1 MSATDKL
8 ITFMQNLNYAVLPG
22 DVIHQA
28 ERCVL
33 DLLGVAIAGSQT
45 NMARVST
52 QFARGQFRPGNATL
66 IGAPFRLCEAGATW
80 VNGICASAL
89 DMDDGHRRA
98 AGHPGAAVIPTAL
111 AVAEALEASGAD
123 FLAAVVAG
131 YEVAIRVS
139 MAMLPEY
146 RAGRYS
152 TGIWGGF
159 GSAAAAGKLL
169 KLDRQAF
176 QDVLGVV
183 AMHGPSPAGGDFM
196 HQSMVKEAI
205 AWAGVAGCSAAF
217 LAQHG
222 FAGPE
227 DALDRSR
234 RYDTT
239 KLIED
244 LGQGYAIE
252 RTYFKPYASC
262 RWSHPAID
270 GALKLIREENLH
282 VAEIDEIHVEAF
294 QPITLLCDYTPATT
308 VAAQY
313 SIPFSLALALSRGKI
328 GPEELTEAN
337 LHDPELLG
345 LAQRVK
351 VSVDPEF
358 DQLFPE
364 KTVIRVTL
372 QTDRGNF
379 TTTVENPKG
388 DPNNPL
394 SDEELAEKFRW
405 LTAEVVGEER
415 SKQIQ
420 EAVDHLGQMENVKHL
435 TQLLAF

>member
-1 MSATDKL
+1 
-8 ITFMQNLNYAVLPG
+8 
-22 DVIHQA
+22 
-28 ERCVL
+28 
-33 DLLGVAIAGSQT
+33 
-45 NMARVST
+45 
-52 QFARGQFRPGNATL
+52 
-66 IGAPFRLCEAGATW
+66 
-80 VNGICASAL
+80 
-89 DMDDGHRRA
+89 
-98 AGHPGAAVIPTAL
+98 
-111 AVAEALEASGAD
+111 
-123 FLAAVVAG
+123 
-131 YEVAIRVS
+131 
-139 MAMLPEY
+139 
-146 RAGRYS
+146 
-152 TGIWGGF
+152 
-159 GSAAAAGKLL
+159 
-169 KLDRQAF
+169 
-176 QDVLGVV
+176 
-183 AMHGPSPAGGDFM
+183 
-196 HQSMVKEAI
+196 
-205 AWAGVAGCSAAF
+205 VAGCSAAF

-308 VAAQY
+308 IAAQY

-364 KTVIRVTL
+364 KTAIRVTL